1 MRNFVGIASKNEA
14 SDGII
19 VISAEVI
26 AEQQNLETVQMLLVF
41 MRDWVSTPKSR
52 PDGLIYDLTSIQA
65 HVKSSK

>member
-41 MRDWVSTPKSR
+41 MRDW
-52 PDGLIYDLTSIQA
+52 A